1 MQPSRNTYA
10 ITTVTAQRRA
20 LFTRTSNAN
29 LLLETLFHYRS
40 QGRYALHGFAIM
52 PEHIHILLTPAPQ
65 QTIERCTQCIKGGFS
80 HKMRQQ
86 FAGEIWQP
94 SFHQHRIRG
103 SEDFHNQLTYIAQN
117 PQRRHLRDHPYTHTN
132 YPDQIDPIPH
142 NLSQRNTAF

>member
-40 QGRYALHGFAIM
+40 QGRHALHGFAIM

-65 QTIERCTQCIKGGFS
+65 QTIEQCTQCIKGGFS
-80 HKMRQQ
+80 HKMRQ
-86 FAGEIWQP
+86 
-94 SFHQHRIRG
+94 
-103 SEDFHNQLTYIAQN
+103 
-117 PQRRHLRDHPYTHTN
+117 
-132 YPDQIDPIPH
+132 
-142 NLSQRNTAF
+142 